1 MVDPFIAVIIS
12 IPLVLL
18 LLAIGVP
25 VFASLGLV
33 GFMGCA
39 AISSWDMALAQLKVF
54 PYVQSA
60 SYLLV
65 VIPLF
70 VIMGHFAFKAGIGK
84 DVYLIGRTWFS
95 RFPAGLGVATIIG
108 SAGFAACSGS
118 SVATAAT
125 MGAVAIPEMREQGY
139 DPKLACGIVAAG
151 GVLGI
156 MIPPSVIL
164 VFYGVITDTSVGAM
178 LVAGVIPGIVS
189 VIIYILGLTFLS
201 KLDPSLAPEPAIIPW
216 TERFY
221 SLKHGVGAFILFL
234 TVVGGIYVGWF
245 TPTEAAAVGS
255 FVAFLAMIFRRK
267 QIGAFF
273 PALKECFSATLRTS
287 CMVLIVIGAATALAL
302 AAKGANV
309 AVADLI
315 MAEDTMAKIAAMSRK
330 GIAIETNIAKADDVN
345 KMVETAI
352 NALGHIDI
360 LVNNAGVV
368 HRDSLLE
375 TAESTW
381 DRVVDIILKGTFL
394 CIQAIYPHMR
404 ERKYGKI
411 INVSSIS
418 GIIGG
423 AVSKIGDTP
432 EKTSGRSGPA
442 YAAAKGGVLAL
453 TRWIAKDIAKDGI
466 YVNAIAPGA
475 CETEMTRGFDYNV
488 DALPIPR
495 MGQPQEMADAILFLA
510 SDISSYITGQVLN
523 VDGGW
528 VMS

>member
-1 MVDPFIAVIIS
+1 MQNKTIDFQGKSA
-12 IPLVLL
+12 LVT
-18 LLAIGVP
+18 G
-25 VFASLGLV
+25 
-33 GFMGCA
+33 
-39 AISSWDMALAQLKVF
+39 
-54 PYVQSA
+54 
-60 SYLLV
+60 
-65 VIPLF
+65 
-70 VIMGHFAFKAGIGK
+70 
-84 DVYLIGRTWFS
+84 
-95 RFPAGLGVATIIG
+95 
-108 SAGFAACSGS
+108 
-118 SVATAAT
+118 
-125 MGAVAIPEMREQGY
+125 GARG
-139 DPKLACGIVAAG
+139 
-151 GVLGI
+151 
-156 MIPPSVIL
+156 
-164 VFYGVITDTSVGAM
+164 
-178 LVAGVIPGIVS
+178 
-189 VIIYILGLTFLS
+189 
-201 KLDPSLAPEPAIIPW
+201 
-216 TERFY
+216 
-221 SLKHGVGAFILFL
+221 
-234 TVVGGIYVGWF
+234 
-245 TPTEAAAVGS
+245 
-255 FVAFLAMIFRRK
+255 
-267 QIGAFF
+267 
-273 PALKECFSATLRTS
+273 
-287 CMVLIVIGAATALAL
+287 IGAATALAL

-315 MAEDTMAKIAAMSRK
+315 MAKDTIAKITDMGRK
-330 GIAIETNIAKADDVN
+330 GIAIETNVAKIDEVN

-368 HRDSLLE
+368 HRDTLLE

-381 DRVVDIILKGTFL
+381 DRVMDVILKGTFF

-411 INVSSIS
+411 VNVSSIS

-423 AVSKIGDTP
+423 AVSKIGDIP

-495 MGQPQEMADAILFLA
+495 MGQPQEMAEAILFLA